1 MTDVR
6 SPAHVLVADT
16 ALAVRI
22 DRAEASLCAD
32 FARALRDSSRVLV
45 EPIAGGF
52 AVYAGPGA
60 PMNKVV
66 ALGLDEPLHDEAI
79 ARVEA
84 LWRSRREAVRVE
96 LAELARPDVGTILT
110 GRGYRLIGFEDVMG
124 LGLIGTDPLGGEPAA
139 VRGLSI
145 ERPAHDDVAD
155 WVEVTVNGWMELD
168 GTGTGPEESFSREAL
183 EDMMLDFVR
192 PAAVQ
197 RYLARLDGVPVAAAS
212 VRLYDGLAQLCG
224 ATTLPAFR
232 RRGIQT
238 ALLSAR
244 LSDARAAGCDLA
256 VVTTA
261 PGSKSQAN
269 ARRQGFQQL
278 YARAVLVRSWEQE

>member
-1 MTDVR
+1 M
-6 SPAHVLVADT
+6 LVADI
-16 ALAVRI
+16 ALAERI
-22 DRAEASLCAD
+22 ECAEASICAD

-66 ALGLDEPLHDEAI
+66 ALGLEEPLPDEAI
-79 ARVEA
+79 ARVET
-84 LWRSRREAVRVE
+84 LWHARREPVRVE
-96 LAELARPDVGTILT
+96 LAELARPDVGTALT

-124 LGLIGTDPLGGEPAA
+124 LSLIEPHPSRAEPPA
-139 VRGLSI
+139 LRGLSI
-145 ERPAHDDVAD
+145 ERSAHVDVTD
-155 WVEVTVNGWMELD
+155 WVEVTVNGWMHLD

-183 EDMMLDFVR
+183 EDMMRDFVR

-212 VRLYDGLAQLCG
+212 IRLYDGLAQLCG

-238 ALLSAR
+238 ALLAAR
-244 LSDARAAGCDLA
+244 LRDARDAGCDLA